1 MKDKRIKMCP
11 NSECSRYKKHKYS
24 VEDTYCSECREELV
38 FVCAKCGK
46 PIADEGPQHK
56 LCRSCVARAADK
68 KDKVVNAATKTAGT
82 VASVLMASPVIEKA
96 PQAVSQLKKVG
107 PVAAKMAGK
116 IIKR

>member
-56 LCRSCVARAADK
+56 LCRSCIARAAYK
-68 KDKVVNAATKTAGT
+68 KDKVVGAATVVAGAAGT
-82 VASVLMASPVIEKA
+82 AL
-96 PQAVSQLKKVG
+96 
-107 PVAAKMAGK
+107 KMAPKAIKEVGK
-116 IIKR
+116 IAKKL